1 MKSTFVFRGVPIAY
15 RDEGKGRAILLLHGF
30 LASHKL
36 WDAQFEDLTKRYR
49 VIAPDLPG
57 HGDSD
62 SLGYL
67 HSMELMAE
75 AVNALI
81 RHLGLRRVVMVGHS
95 LGGYVS
101 LAFAEKYTD
110 KLKGLLLINST
121 ASADSAARR
130 ESRDQLIKMLPK
142 KFDLVIDSLVES
154 FFVIH
159 GPFRRPSLRKYK
171 KWAKACKPIGIAANV
186 RGMKERKEREIILK
200 FAPYPYLIISGAED
214 PIIDHEQSMSEA
226 NLNPL
231 GSLLLLEDSG
241 HMSILEKPWFVN
253 RLILNFLS
261 SIRFS

>member
-1 MKSTFVFRGVPIAY
+1 MVY

-36 WDAQFEDLTKRYR
+36 WAAQFEDLSKRYR

-57 HGDSD
+57 HGESE

-75 AVNALI
+75 AVHSLI
-81 RHLGLRRVVMVGHS
+81 RHLGLRKVVMVGHS
-95 LGGYVS
+95 LGGYIS

-110 KLKGLLLINST
+110 KLKGLILINST
-121 ASADSAARR
+121 AAADSVERKT
-130 ESRDQLIKMLPK
+130 SRDQLIKMLPH
-142 KFDLVIDSLVES
+142 KFDLVIDSLVAS
-154 FFVIH
+154 FFAVN
-159 GPFRRPSLRKYK
+159 GPFRRYSLREYK
-171 KWAKACKPIGIAANV
+171 KWAKACRPIGIAANV

-214 PIIDHEQSMSEA
+214 PIINRVQSKSEA
-226 NLNPL
+226 KLNPL

-241 HMSILEKPWFVN
+241 HMSVLEKPWFVN
-253 RLILNFLS
+253 RLILHFLR
-261 SIRFS
+261 SIRFN